1 LSSKANHAQFTLPQS
16 QALKSVGLEAAE
28 LRRFF
33 NLVVA
38 SRIKENRRLADS
50 DALSALGFTL
60 MSPPKQHSKGSISR
74 GNEPLMKKD
83 NKSLGALSPSSMIY
97 PLGTALPPMDVPT
110 SVGKE
115 MEPKSSDESSANNV
129 AALVGESHAKLGRL
143 QGRVKEQQ
151 KQQQQSNSRSRSS
164 GSAVMNDEIPGTPP
178 PSSMK
183 YPLGTALPPMDVPT
197 SVGKEMEPKS
207 SDESS
212 ANIVVSLVGESH
224 AKLGRLQ
231 GRVKEQQK
239 QQQQSNS
246 RSRSN
251 VPSLKSDVSLDS
263 SEEMSKQQKT
273 NKDRADRGRLHDRSD
288 NPLPSHGAGEE
299 GGARERNESAVLQ
312 AQKLQDVGTSGGTTS
327 SSTADSSV
335 RSTVGTIA
343 VGKNEGAGTATRNGS
358 QAPAAAGADQSK
370 FNQANTTDSWNAIF
384 GISSDI
390 FEMQPSPLSNGS
402 SSTSSSNTTDISSS
416 RISTATD
423 SVSVATIITSKD
435 SSGSSSTWS
444 SDTTVVESK
453 PTTVSSSSNSSR
465 SDRRSA
471 TTATDSKARTISN
484 NGGISSSSSSIRSM
498 SNDITATKSKAT
510 NISNGSSNSN
520 DNNSGEV
527 SEGVVKAVESVSDW
541 WQTNVA
547 FTADSSATKET
558 ISDTADSASA
568 STTSHSEG
576 PKSKK
581 VDGNGSSRKNASTDD
596 GFDEGSSRKNRE
608 SKTHLGYCK
617 AEISFWHL

>member
-115 MEPKSSDESSANNV
+115 MESKSSDESSANNV
-129 AALVGESHAKLGRL
+129 AA
-143 QGRVKEQQ
+143 
-151 KQQQQSNSRSRSS
+151 
-164 GSAVMNDEIPGTPP
+164 
-178 PSSMK
+178 
-183 YPLGTALPPMDVPT
+183 
-197 SVGKEMEPKS
+197 
-207 SDESS
+207 
-212 ANIVVSLVGESH
+212 LVGESH

-335 RSTVGTIA
+335 RSTVGTIS